1 MPKLLA
7 VSILL
12 FLLLGAGY
20 GLATIQA
27 ARAIPWDCSDW
38 QAFDHADRPTSIL
51 ESLAENRGKT
61 LYCGI
66 DSPTPLPKPKPGRPA
81 KTATRGMTQ
90 SISGNAASSAAL
102 SPPKR
107 VG

>member
-7 VSILL
+7 ASILL

-20 GLATIQA
+20 GISQA
-27 ARAIPWDCSDW
+27 ARSIPWDCSDW
-38 QAFDHADRPTSIL
+38 QAFAHSDRTTSIL

-66 DSPTPLPKPKPGRPA
+66 D
-81 KTATRGMTQ
+81 Q
-90 SISGNAASSAAL
+90 SDTFSKAET
-102 SPPKR
+102 
-107 VG
+107 